1 MELNIKSTFTL
12 LSLLAISFLGKGQ
25 CTTCWQTIS
34 SATSASINVPYGKR
48 LCITSTG
55 SVTGS
60 IRMSGAG
67 EICNE
72 GTFEPSSFSSKW
84 ADAINNSGTM
94 ELPSNFNVTGFLTN
108 SGSLTINGNLTSNS
122 NKNILNSGDLDVNGY
137 LKNSGELNNTGTIAV
152 TSYYSNQKQL
162 INSGTFNVDG
172 NFTNSSSGGVDAEN
186 SGGITVGGNFINQGP
201 FETTADGSLIITG
214 YMDNTTS
221 GSASFINRNILEV
234 ASYFDNGNDFS
245 NYGTAI
251 IAGDFT
257 NENSG
262 STALDNFGD
271 LTIDGDFFNYQSFD
285 NSGVVEIDG
294 DFIMTNTGSAELTN
308 DSMITING
316 DLNSNNDINNSN
328 ALVVGGTYTNKK
340 WSGSYN
346 SDPAS
351 ILVVDTFINQSNI
364 NSTSSE
370 YGQIQVLS
378 YAENEGNVG
387 TYIDICILSD
397 NGDWDSNT
405 GTVNAQVTNCTQ
417 AVTTDLINLNIR
429 FYLEACYNA
438 SPSKMQTELRSNKVL
453 PKNQP
458 FRQNPWGWN
467 GTESVRDSVSDI
479 STVIVDWVMVE
490 FRTGTDASTSFWKK
504 SLFLTEDGYLRDNKG
519 NAATIERP
527 DYNSF
532 YVVITARNH
541 LGVMTST
548 KCSIQGGAIAYDFTT
563 AQSKAYTT
571 GANPMIEVSTGVYG
585 LISGDANGDGT
596 INALDAMEWH
606 GNTGSSGYKKA
617 DLNLDNQVN
626 SNDKSVW
633 ENRNGRSIQYP
644 K

>member
-1 MELNIKSTFTL
+1 MKSTLAL
-12 LSLLAISFLGKGQ
+12 LSLMAISILGRAQ

-34 SATSASINVPYGKR
+34 TSTSATINVPYGKR
-48 LCITSTG
+48 LCITATG

-60 IRMSGAG
+60 VSMSGGG

-72 GTFEPSSFSSKW
+72 GNFEPSSFSSNW

-94 ELPSNFNVTGFLTN
+94 ELPSNFHVTGFLTN
-108 SGSLTINGNLTSNS
+108 SGTLTVNGNLTSNS
-122 NKNILNSGDLDVNGY
+122 SKNIINSGDLDVNGY
-137 LKNSGELNNTGTIAV
+137 LTNSGELNNSGAITTS
-152 TSYYSNQKQL
+152 SYYTNQKQL
-162 INSGTFNVDG
+162 INSGTFDIGG

-186 SGGITVGGNFINQGP
+186 SGEMTVTGNFINQGP
-201 FETTADGSLIITG
+201 FETTADGSLNVSG
-214 YMDNTTS
+214 YLDNTNS
-221 GSASFINRNILEV
+221 GSASFINRNVLEV
-234 ASYFDNGNDFS
+234 GSYFDNGNDFS
-245 NYGTAI
+245 NYGTTI
-251 IAGDFT
+251 ISGDFT

-262 STALDNFGD
+262 GTSLDNFGD
-271 LTIDGDFFNYQSFD
+271 LTVDGDFYNYQSFD

-308 DSMITING
+308 DSLITING
-316 DLNSNNDINNSN
+316 DLNSNNDIYNSN

-351 ILVVDTFINQSNI
+351 ILVVDTFLNESNV
-364 NSTSSE
+364 NSTSSD

-387 TYIDICILSD
+387 TNIDICILSET
-397 NGDWDSNT
+397 GDWDINT
-405 GTVNAQVTNCTQ
+405 GTVNAQVTSCTQ
-417 AVTTDLINLNIR
+417 AVSSDLISLNIR
-429 FYLEACYNA
+429 FFLEACYNS
-438 SPSKMQTELRSNKVL
+438 SPSQMQTTLRSNKVL

-467 GTESVRDSVSDI
+467 GTESVRDSVTDI
-479 STVIVDWVMVE
+479 STTVVDWVMIE

-504 SLFLTEDGYLRDNKG
+504 SLFLTADGYLRDNKG
-519 NAATIERP
+519 NAVTIERP
-527 DYNSF
+527 EYSSF
-532 YVVITARNH
+532 YVVVTARNH
-541 LGVMTST
+541 LGVMSAT

-571 GANPMIEVSTGVYG
+571 GANPMIEIATGVYG

-596 INALDAMEWH
+596 INALDALDWFSE
-606 GNTGSSGYKKA
+606 TGTSGYKKT

-626 SNDKSVW
+626 ANDKLLW
-633 ENRNGRSIQYP
+633 EDRNGKSIQYP